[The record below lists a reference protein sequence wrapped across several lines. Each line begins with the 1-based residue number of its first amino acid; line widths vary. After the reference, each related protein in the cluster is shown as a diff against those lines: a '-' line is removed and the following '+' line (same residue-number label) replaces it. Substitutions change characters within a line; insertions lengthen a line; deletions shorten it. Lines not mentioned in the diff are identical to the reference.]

1 MRMDTGSVHGATRST
16 RVFAA
21 LNANARDPR
30 IAAQHE
36 A

>member
-1 MRMDTGSVHGATRST
+1 MDTGSVHGATRST

-21 LNANARDPR
+21 LNANVRRTR
-30 IAAQHE
+30 IAAQQE